1 MSLSVGIWLLEML
14 VRVVLD
20 DNIFSLLNTWH
31 LDQPGYLGNAHDKAH
46 TSHVSSRPA
55 SAIDKLLF
63 EFGCSSSLC
72 CQAPG
77 SIIILFKAA
86 NVDQSIRP
94 AYLIEVFPS
103 TIVSFNTSTT
113 SFIFINQA
121 WDTQDLVS

>member
-1 MSLSVGIWLLEML
+1 M
-14 VRVVLD
+14 RVVLD

-94 AYLIEVFPS
+94 AYLIQVINKLKIESKQKTTVASPS
-103 TIVSFNTSTT
+103 TSC
-113 SFIFINQA
+113 
-121 WDTQDLVS
+121 